1 MNLQIYFSSFKNQWI
16 MEVKI
21 HRLRTENF
29 TIRCDDT
36 NEEAV
41 ENYLEM
47 NCLNL
52 IQDPKLPSSFN
63 SSRWRR
69 GYNPD
74 IFAGNNIRNTTIK
87 VVLDPIPK
95 SSTGKILYEIK
106 TVIVLRTVLSWI
118 KFSLGKQGRE
128 NLQIIW

>member
-1 MNLQIYFSSFKNQWI
+1 

-52 IQDPKLPSSFN
+52 IQDRS
-63 SSRWRR
+63 
-69 GYNPD
+69 
-74 IFAGNNIRNTTIK
+74 
-87 VVLDPIPK
+87 
-95 SSTGKILYEIK
+95 
-106 TVIVLRTVLSWI
+106 
-118 KFSLGKQGRE
+118 
-128 NLQIIW
+128 